1 VDVEAVAR
9 ALQLRIGR
17 VSTTGFVGAMFPG
30 EEGVGG
36 LINING
42 GFREDR
48 QRFTI
53 AHEIGH
59 YMLLD
64 NKVAPSVCSF
74 EDVGTWRSDSR
85 KERAADIFAAELLL
99 PDQEVRSL
107 ISAQA
112 ITFRTAE
119 LIKNTYN
126 VSFTAAAYR
135 CVELSNDECALV
147 VTVKGVV
154 KHYKPSTSWGYEIRT
169 NRAPRRGTEARRLLD
184 HPGEVESCAIVS
196 AREWARERAYTDLDV
211 QLWEESI
218 SQIGYN
224 TILSFLTVLH

>member
-1 VDVEAVAR
+1 MLPWA
-9 ALQLRIGR
+9 
-17 VSTTGFVGAMFPG
+17 
-30 EEGVGG
+30 EGVGG

-42 GFREDR
+42 SFREDR

-85 KERAADIFAAELLL
+85 RERAADIFAAELLL

-107 ISAQA
+107 ISEHAV
-112 ITFRTAE
+112 TFRTAE
-119 LIKNTYN
+119 LIKKTYH
-126 VSFTAAAYR
+126 VSLTTAAYR

-147 VTVKGVV
+147 VTVKGIV
-154 KHYKPSTSWGYEIRT
+154 KSYKPSASWAYPILT
-169 NRAPRRGTEARRLLD
+169 NRAIGRGTMARKLFD
-184 HPGEVESCAIVS
+184 HPAELDLCGIVF
-196 AREWARERAYTDLDV
+196 AREWASEREYMDLDV

-224 TILSFLTVLH
+224 TILSFLTALD